1 MKRTMFEK
9 GLELHKE
16 FCAANKLKPP
26 TVVEND
32 IAKRFGTCAFYRPH
46 QITICVNACA
56 HIGTAAQAW
65 SFPGYVIDRTPY
77 GVIQHEQ
84 GHAADHG
91 LANRGKADRYFS
103 DFSVNLRAASGED
116 KLTNYCP
123 NDAEWF
129 AEMFRLFVTN
139 SDLLKRVRP
148 RTYALLREHFK
159 PVVDAPWTRVLKGA
173 PERTLAQAAKKI
185 EAAK

>member
-1 MKRTMFEK
+1 MKRIMFEK
-9 GLELHKE
+9 GLALHRE

-26 TVVEND
+26 TINESDVPRN
-32 IAKRFGTCAFYRPH
+32 FGTCAFYRPH
-46 QITICVNACA
+46 QININVNACA

-84 GHAADHG
+84 GHAADY
-91 LANRGKADRYFS
+91 GKGGKTADRYFS
-103 DFSVNLRAASGED
+103 DFSVKLRATSGED

-159 PVVDAPWTRVLKGA
+159 PVIDAPWRKILKGA
-173 PERTLAQAAKKI
+173 PDRTIAQAAKKI
-185 EAAK
+185 EAVK